1 MSRSQE
7 RRTGADRTTNPPRS
21 MTRTL
26 LLVAAILMLLPG
38 FAAAQNGPQNL
49 EYYPTN
55 MTRGEII
62 AEMRHFSFALGVRCE
77 HCHTPNEN
85 GRGFDFASD
94 ANPNK
99 EKARV
104 MLFMT
109 DAINS
114 QFLPE
119 LADRDDPPVEI
130 TCKTCHRGTVRPRLL
145 WQEMVLTTHEEGV
158 EAAIEQFNQLRENY
172 DDAGAY
178 DFREWETNVVAE
190 ELAKEGRHEDAIAI
204 WMMNAERFPKSDAIM
219 SGMAESYEAL
229 GDTTGAIQAYE
240 AALELNPN
248 RNDVRRSLDALKG
261 E

>member
-1 MSRSQE
+1 MNRC
-7 RRTGADRTTNPPRS
+7 
-21 MTRTL
+21 L
-26 LLVAAILMLLPG
+26 LTAAVVLMLLPG
-38 FAAAQNGPQNL
+38 VASAQNGPQNL
-49 EYYPTN
+49 EFYPTN

-77 HCHTPNEN
+77 HCHTRNEN
-85 GRGFDFASD
+85 GRGLDFASD

-109 DAINS
+109 DAINT

-130 TCKTCHRGTVRPRLL
+130 TCKTCHRGTAKPRLL

-158 EAAIEQFNQLRENY
+158 GAAIEIFGELRENY
-172 DDAGAY
+172 DNAGAY

-204 WMMNAERFPKSDAIM
+204 LMMNAERFPKSYAIQ
-219 SGMAESYEAL
+219 SGMGESYEAL
-229 GDTTGAIQAYE
+229 GDTTGAIPAYE
-240 AALELNPN
+240 AALGLNPN
-248 RNDVRRSLDALKG
+248 RNDVKRSLAALKG

>member
-1 MSRSQE
+1 MGVVQWTYFLS
-7 RRTGADRTTNPPRS
+7 NPPRT
-21 MTRTL
+21 MLNPYRLAAFAACL
-26 LLVAAILMLLPG
+26 LLPFVAT
-38 FAAAQNGPQNL
+38 AQNGPQNL
-49 EYYPTN
+49 QYFPTN

-77 HCHTPNEN
+77 HCHVRNEN

-94 ANPNK
+94 ENPNK

-119 LADRDDPPVEI
+119 LADRDDPPVVV
-130 TCKTCHRGTVRPRLL
+130 TCKTCHRSTEKPRLL
-145 WQEMVLTTHEEGV
+145 WQELLLATHEGGV
-158 EAAIEQFNQLRENY
+158 DAARSKLTELEENWQGV
-172 DDAGAY
+172 GAY

-190 ELAKEGRHEDAIAI
+190 ELAAEGNHEDAIGI
-204 WMMNAERFPKSDAIM
+204 WQMNAERFPASDAIQA
-219 SGMAESYEAL
+219 GMAESYEAL
-229 GDTTGAIQAYE
+229 GRTEEAIAAYE
-240 AALELNPN
+240 RALALNPG
-248 RNDVRRSLDALKG
+248 RQDIRRKVAELKG

>member
-1 MSRSQE
+1 MR
-7 RRTGADRTTNPPRS
+7 
-21 MTRTL
+21 RTL
-26 LLVAAILMLLPG
+26 LLAAVSFMLLPG
-38 FAAAQNGPQNL
+38 LVSAQNGPQNL
-49 EYYPTN
+49 EFYPTN

-119 LADRDDPPVEI
+119 LADREHPVVEV

-158 EAAIEQFNQLRENY
+158 EAAIEKLGELRENY
-172 DDAGAY
+172 DNAGAY
-178 DFREWETNVVAE
+178 DFREAETNVVAE

-204 WMMNAERFPKSDAIM
+204 WMMNAERFPQSDAIQA
-219 SGMAESYEAL
+219 GMAESFEAL

-248 RNDVRRSLDALKG
+248 RNDVRRSLAILKG